1 MSPLIS
7 IVVPAYNEA
16 PRLGTTLLKILSYLN
31 DKQIDAEVI
40 VVDDGSTDET
50 VAVAKQSFVH
60 AGKVKTKLIL
70 SGSNRG
76 KGHAVRMGLLQSS
89 GSIAIFSDA
98 DLSTPI
104 EEASKLLEIMN
115 KDSVDIAFGSRAI
128 DRSLIRVHQPRGR
141 EVGGRIFNAIVR
153 LITGLPF
160 ADTQCGFKAFRLSV
174 CRPVIEAA
182 TIDRFGF
189 DVELLYVAQLAGL
202 RLREVG
208 VIWEHNEGSKVSFAR
223 DSIRMFTEVTRIR
236 RQAFNGTYRTA
247 LQRIKKEPVIDTV
260 SEGFMKKSVS
270 V

>member
-1 MSPLIS
+1 
-7 IVVPAYNEA
+7 
-16 PRLGTTLLKILSYLN
+16 LGTTLLKILSYLN
-31 DKQIDAEVI
+31 EKQIDSEVI

-50 VAVAKQSFVH
+50 VAVAKQRFLC
-60 AGKVKTKLIL
+60 ADKVKTKLIL

-76 KGHAVRMGLLQSS
+76 KGHAVRTGLLQSS

-115 KDSVDIAFGSRAI
+115 KHSVDIAFGSRAI
-128 DRSLIRVHQPRGR
+128 DRSLIRVRQPWGR

-160 ADTQCGFKAFRLSV
+160 ADTQCGFKAFRMSV
-174 CRPVIEAA
+174 CRPIIEAA

-189 DVELLYVAQLAGL
+189 DVELLYVAQLARL
-202 RLREVG
+202 TLREVG
-208 VIWEHNEGSKVSFAR
+208 VVWEHNEGSKVSFAR
-223 DSIRMFTEVTRIR
+223 DSIRMFSEVARIR
-236 RQAFNGTYRTA
+236 RQALNGTYRNA
-247 LQRIKKEPVIDTV
+247 IHGVKKEPIIAAV
-260 SEGFMKKSVS
+260 SESFMKESVS